1 MWSLGATGF
10 GVPAGPLTGAAWM
23 CNLVPPWSVSRP
35 TSGVTHGIVW
45 QRCVGQASRLGAPH
59 SVWEPAGLTCGSSGP
74 QHSPPQPPSSPLPT
88 GAAWSRGPSRSWARP
103 EGERTQGE
111 GWGRR
116 HVGMRSPGASR
127 QARGKS
133 SPSARPRSV
142 LSRCQEPSSLLG
154 SPWNPGEVGLP

>member
-1 MWSLGATGF
+1 MVTGGPLASESPPGHSRGRPGCVTRSLPGQCPDKWHRVAALRGASGSGGGTALGLGA
-10 GVPAGPLTGAAWM
+10 
-23 CNLVPPWSVSRP
+23 
-35 TSGVTHGIVW
+35 
-45 QRCVGQASRLGAPH
+45 
-59 SVWEPAGLTCGSSGP
+59 AGLTCGNSGP

-88 GAAWSRGPSRSWARP
+88 GAAWSRGPSQSWARP

-133 SPSARPRSV
+133 SPRPGHALCSADARSPQV
-142 LSRCQEPSSLLG
+142 CWAPLG
-154 SPWNPGEVGLP
+154 IPGR

>member
-59 SVWEPAGLTCGSSGP
+59 SVWEPPGSPVGAQDHSTARLSLLPHHFPQVPLGAGVHPGAGLVLKERE
-74 QHSPPQPPSSPLPT
+74 HRV
-88 GAAWSRGPSRSWARP
+88 RG
-103 EGERTQGE
+103 GGE
-111 GWGRR
+111 GMWECAPPVQAGRLEGNPVPAPG
-116 HVGMRSPGASR
+116 HALCSADARSPQVCWA
-127 QARGKS
+127 
-133 SPSARPRSV
+133 P
-142 LSRCQEPSSLLG
+142 LG
-154 SPWNPGEVGLP
+154 IPGR